1 MTTLFVCI
9 TCNGHGEN
17 PTPEQPRPGLRL
29 LPALRANAE
38 TLGGWIAVNASDRV
52 GALDP
57 DHDAAG
63 IDPDHDTAGVV
74 AFACLHDADAAGVS
88 PWRQRRA
95 HVGKRAFARVPP
107 SSPFPPQPETP
118 AR

>member
-1 MTTLFVCI
+1 MTTLFVRT
-9 TCNGHGEN
+9 TCKGHGES
-17 PTPEQPRPGLRL
+17 PTPEQPRPGLL

-38 TLGGWIAVNASDRV
+38 TLGGEIAGNGSDLV

-63 IDPDHDTAGVV
+63 
-74 AFACLHDADAAGVS
+74 AFAWPHDADAAGVP

-95 HVGKRAFARVPP
+95 HLGKHAFARVPP
-107 SSPFPPQPETP
+107 SPRLPPQPETP